1 MRNSTVDNVI
11 YSVTGPSLDGMYG
24 IAAID
29 QVTGDIAVTLH
40 FLAFQSDVEQLV
52 EKLNE
57 KKVPISDFCHAF
69 LNGDFMKLIYYILT
83 LTPILRQLIL
93 MNVPLSREPLP

>member
-1 MRNSTVDNVI
+1 MDNVI

-29 QVTGDIAVTLH
+29 QVTGDIAVALH

-57 KKVPISDFCHAF
+57 EQMPISDFCHVF
-69 LNGDFMKLIYYILT
+69 LNGDFMKL
-83 LTPILRQLIL
+83 
-93 MNVPLSREPLP
+93 V